1 MKKMGGGVAAAVVAL
16 AATGVLAAVTLS
28 GGEADAP
35 DARVIT
41 IPSSASTAP
50 AASTGTSAT
59 VPTTTAAQAYAA
71 AAAAAVSAAT
81 ATSTAKVLPG
91 INISGGEFG
100 GAGGKLGTNY
110 IYPSTAEMRSYAAQ
124 GFKLLRVPFRWER
137 LQPNLYGPLSE
148 VDRKALKSVVT
159 QANALG
165 LTVILDMHNY
175 GARQVKGSAALVG
188 SGTLATT
195 ALTNAWVKIMEDYRS
210 NPKVWIG
217 LMNEPN
223 RQTAA
228 QWWAIA
234 GQVTKDIRAQKI
246 SNKLLIPGTAW
257 TGAHNWVSS
266 GNAAQAV
273 KFVDPGK
280 NYAFEVHQYLD
291 AWSTGTTDKCE
302 VKAGQR
308 VNAALTWAEKYK
320 VKLFFGEIGASGQP
334 QCAKE
339 YPDMLRRLKTS
350 SAVLG
355 WTAWGGGAWWAYDYM
370 FRLQSRTTTPTAH
383 MKLLLANMP

>member
-35 DARVIT
+35 EARVIT
-41 IPSSASTAP
+41 IPSSSSSAS
-50 AASTGTSAT
+50 AANTGTSAT
-59 VPTTTAAQAYAA
+59 VPTTTAAQAF
-71 AAAAAVSAAT
+71 AAAVAAVPAAT
-81 ATSTAKVLPG
+81 ATSTSQVLPG

-100 GAGGKLGTNY
+100 GTGGTLGSNY

-266 GNAAQAV
+266 G
-273 KFVDPGK
+273 PSLI
-280 NYAFEVHQYLD
+280 H
-291 AWSTGTTDKCE
+291 
-302 VKAGQR
+302 
-308 VNAALTWAEKYK
+308 
-320 VKLFFGEIGASGQP
+320 I
-334 QCAKE
+334 
-339 YPDMLRRLKTS
+339 
-350 SAVLG
+350 
-355 WTAWGGGAWWAYDYM
+355 
-370 FRLQSRTTTPTAH
+370 
-383 MKLLLANMP
+383 

>member
-1 MKKMGGGVAAAVVAL
+1 M
-16 AATGVLAAVTLS
+16 
-28 GGEADAP
+28 
-35 DARVIT
+35 
-41 IPSSASTAP
+41 
-50 AASTGTSAT
+50 
-59 VPTTTAAQAYAA
+59 
-71 AAAAAVSAAT
+71 
-81 ATSTAKVLPG
+81 
-91 INISGGEFG
+91 
-100 GAGGKLGTNY
+100 
-110 IYPSTAEMRSYAAQ
+110 
-124 GFKLLRVPFRWER
+124 
-137 LQPNLYGPLSE
+137 
-148 VDRKALKSVVT
+148 
-159 QANALG
+159 
-165 LTVILDMHNY
+165 
-175 GARQVKGSAALVG
+175 
-188 SGTLATT
+188 
-195 ALTNAWVKIMEDYRS
+195 
-210 NPKVWIG
+210 
-217 LMNEPN
+217 
-223 RQTAA
+223 
-228 QWWAIA
+228 
-234 GQVTKDIRAQKI
+234 
-246 SNKLLIPGTAW
+246 
-257 TGAHNWVSS
+257 
-266 GNAAQAV
+266 